1 MTMRRALTSPFRFV
15 ARRPAATL
23 AIVVAAAI
31 GSVVAASRMGI
42 DLLPPSYS
50 SALHAYTDD
59 LGAGAEKLKALLE
72 ARYEEHFGAPEEE
85 VRHEPHKIVVTSP
98 QVTDLVLTESYVC
111 QIHAQSHIEVRAL
124 EGGYL
129 REIHVREGQ
138 VVNEG
143 DLMFE
148 ILPVLYKA
156 KLDAEKAEAEL
167 ARLEYSNTQMLSAR
181 KVVSENEV
189 LLSKARHAKAA
200 AEAELAEAELGF
212 TEIKAPFDGL
222 VDRQLQQRGSLI
234 KEGDVLTTL
243 DDNRVMWVYF
253 NVPEAQ
259 YLEYMAAESRH
270 EEEKIELVLA
280 GGRTFDHLGTI
291 GAIEANFNNKTGTIA
306 FRADFPNPDRLL
318 RHGQTGKVV
327 LSRLAK
333 AAVVIPQRAVFDVLA
348 RRFVYVLDDRGA
360 ARQREIT
367 VEHELEDVFV
377 VEKGLGGDDRIV
389 LEGNRQVQDGETID
403 YEYKS
408 PDAVMEELKHRAE

>member
-1 MTMRRALTSPFRFV
+1 MKRAFTLPFRFA
-15 ARRPAATL
+15 ARRPATAL
-23 AIVVAAAI
+23 AIVVAASI
-31 GSVVAASRMGI
+31 GSVVAASRMGV
-42 DLLPPSYS
+42 DLLPPPYASELRS
-50 SALHAYTDD
+50 YTDD
-59 LGAGAEKLKALLE
+59 LGAGVEKLKGLLQ
-72 ARYEEHFGAPEEE
+72 AKYEKHFAAPAGA

-98 QVTDLVLTESYVC
+98 RVTDLVLTESYVA

-124 EGGYL
+124 EEGYL
-129 REIHVREGQ
+129 QEIHVREGQ
-138 VVNEG
+138 VVKKD
-143 DLMFE
+143 DLMFKL
-148 ILPVLYKA
+148 LPVLYEA
-156 KLDAEKAEAEL
+156 RHAAERAEAEL

-189 LLSKARHAKAA
+189 LLSKAKHEKAA
-200 AEAELAEAELGF
+200 AKAQLAKAELGF
-212 TEIKAPFDGL
+212 TQIKAPFDGL
-222 VDRQLQQRGSLI
+222 VDRQLQQLGSLI
-234 KEGDVLTTL
+234 NEGDVLTTL

-259 YLEYMAAESRH
+259 YLEFMAAEDRH

-280 GGRTFDHLGTI
+280 GGRTFDHLGKI

-306 FRADFPNPDRLL
+306 FRADFPNPARLL

-348 RRFVYVLDDRGA
+348 RRFVYVLDEQGA

-367 VEHELEDVFV
+367 VEHELEDVYV
-377 VEKGLGGDDRIV
+377 VEKGLGGDDKIV
-389 LEGNRQVQDGETID
+389 LEGNRQVQDGEKID